1 MSIERMET
9 LPLDLD
15 DEVTLNTA
23 QERAREKAK
32 GDGADV
38 RLIAWYDRDRGTGGP
53 GEACAGEVPK
63 CVRDY
68 ASSHGADK
76 RVWVNDGKYEFYFS
90 PTGKDVV
97 ELDEEWAMRVH
108 REATSREFDN
118 VQGG

>member
-1 MSIERMET
+1 MSIDKMENI
-9 LPLDLD
+9 PLDLED
-15 DEVTLNTA
+15 GVTLNTA
-23 QERAREKAK
+23 QEEARKSAKADD
-32 GDGADV
+32 GDLM
-38 RLIAWYDRDRGTGGP
+38 LIAWYDRDRGTGGP

-68 ASSHGADK
+68 ASSHGALK

-97 ELDEEWAMRVH
+97 ELDKEWVVRVH
-108 REATSREFDN
+108 KGARSSEFGN